1 MHRGDADKRWASS
14 VTEMHFYIKPK
25 HELLFHAKKS
35 KPVISRKCS
44 HVPRKAMQL
53 NKQMLCKRQWLSL

>member
-25 HELLFHAKKS
+25 HELYFTPKNRNQLFHENVHMFRG
-35 KPVISRKCS
+35 KPCSWTNKCC
-44 HVPRKAMQL
+44 V
-53 NKQMLCKRQWLSL
+53 